1 MILSDER
8 QNNFIRLIV
17 DSIWN
22 DDLVDYSD
30 DDAAFRFAKKGMNEF
45 IKEFQAVE
53 EKVRQTISS
62 LKRNVVEGSPEY
74 DVLYSKYFEEEL
86 KKRNVL

>member
-8 QNNFIRLIV
+8 QNNFIRLVV
-17 DSIWN
+17 DTIWN
-22 DDLVDYSD
+22 DDLVDYTD
-30 DDAAFRFAKKGMNEF
+30 DDAAFRFAKKGMSEF
-45 IKEFQAVE
+45 LKEYQEIEV
-53 EKVRQTISS
+53 KTRQTISN

-86 KKRNVL
+86 KKRNF